1 MTPYKDIT
9 DPRLVKALAHPLRVR
24 ILSIL
29 DQRVA
34 SPSELAQEIGAPLGN
49 VSYHVR
55 ILASL
60 GLARLV
66 KETPRRGSVE
76 HHYTAVAR
84 PHITNEAW
92 AAVPDIVKRAMVGA
106 TLQQAGAYVNAA
118 AQEGGFDRAEA
129 HISRTPVRVD
139 KEGWERLSKEI
150 DVFLAKVAEI
160 EEGSAVARRRGRRA
174 DRGRRPAHDAL
185 RVRAASRAAAAPR
198 ARAHRGRRARA
209 SCSGRRRGAAG
220 RRVPAGVVPLLR
232 TLSAAGSRRR
242 SRAYIVGWNTV
253 PRDSAA
259 L

>member
-1 MTPYKDIT
+1 LTPYKDIT

-139 KEGWERLSKEI
+139 KEGWELLSKEI

-160 EEGSAVARRRGRRA
+160 EEGSAARAAEGGEA
-174 DRGRRPAHDAL
+174 TEDAVL
-185 RVRAASRAAAAPR
+185 LMMLFESAPHLAQPQHRVREHIEAGGHEHPAPAASAAQP
-198 ARAHRGRRARA
+198 HGA
-209 SCSGRRRGAAG
+209 SL
-220 RRVPAGVVPLLR
+220 PA
-232 TLSAAGSRRR
+232 
-242 SRAYIVGWNTV
+242 
-253 PRDSAA
+253 
-259 L
+259 